1 MWPPMAPISPAR
13 ARLGQASN
21 GTRSTAP
28 LAARY
33 LEAYRYLAKAV
44 PASSRLD
51 GVSFTHHQAVA
62 SLPEGDPRE
71 LLERPDKSKA
81 SA

>member
-1 MWPPMAPISPAR
+1 MTVRTGLMLER
-13 ARLGQASN
+13 AFWQASN

-33 LEAYRYLAKAV
+33 LEAYRYLARAV

-51 GVSFTHHQAVA
+51 GVSFTHHQAVYE
-62 SLPEGDPRE
+62 SQ
-71 LLERPDKSKA
+71 SW
-81 SA
+81 S

>member
-1 MWPPMAPISPAR
+1 MYGDIREDWR
-13 ARLGQASN
+13 EL
-21 GTRSTAP
+21 
-28 LAARY
+28 
-33 LEAYRYLAKAV
+33 LEAYLGPDMLSEKTLRDYRYLAKAV